1 LLPPRLPAAGGGVSQ
16 VGYEGGEE
24 VSSVTVGLIG
34 IVVLV
39 LIFLLGMP
47 VGFAMA
53 FVGMAGFCF
62 LASPEAGLSI
72 LARDFFSNF
81 SSYSLTVIPMFVLMG
96 SIAFA
101 SGMSRRLYDAGYT
114 VFGQLRGGLAMAT
127 IAACAG
133 FAAMCGS
140 TNATA
145 AAMGRVSLPEM
156 KRYHYDDSLATGCV
170 AAAGSLGILIP
181 PSTIFIIYGVLT
193 EQSIGK
199 LFIAGVIPGAI
210 LAVLFMA
217 VVFFLCLR
225 NPALA
230 PAGASTSW
238 RQKFSG
244 LIGILEM
251 LALFALVI
259 GGLFLG
265 WFSPTQ
271 AGAAGAF
278 GALVIGLARRQLN
291 WPGFLFAIKDALRI
305 TCMVMVIVTGAIIFG
320 HFIAIAKIPLVL
332 SEWVGGLPLPPAV
345 IMGLIVLLYL
355 AGGCFM
361 DALALITLT
370 VPIIYPVI
378 LTLGFDPIWFG
389 VIIVLVTEMGVITPP
404 VGLNV
409 YVIKGIAEDVS
420 LEKIFRGIFPFLAA
434 LVVAVALLIAFP
446 QIATFLPGF
455 ARY

>member
-1 LLPPRLPAAGGGVSQ
+1 MSPI
-16 VGYEGGEE
+16 
-24 VSSVTVGLIG
+24 TIGLIG

-39 LIFLLGMP
+39 LIFFLGMP

-53 FVGMAGFCF
+53 FVGMAGFCY
-62 LASPEAGLSI
+62 LVSPEAGLSI
-72 LARDFFSNF
+72 LARDVFSNF
-81 SSYSLTVIPMFVLMG
+81 SSYSLTVIPMFVFMG

-114 VFGQLRGGLAMAT
+114 LFGRLRGGLAIAT

-156 KRYHYDDSLATGCV
+156 KRYNYDDSLATGSV

-181 PSTIFIIYGVLT
+181 PSTIFIIYGILT

-199 LFIAGVIPGAI
+199 LFIAGVIPGII

-217 VVFFLCLR
+217 VVSLLCLR
-225 NPALA
+225 NPKLA
-230 PAGASTSW
+230 PAGAPTSW
-238 RQKFSG
+238 REKLAG
-244 LIGILEM
+244 LTGVLEM
-251 LALFALVI
+251 LVLFALVI

-271 AGAAGAF
+271 AGAAGAA
-278 GALVIGLARRQLN
+278 GALLIGLARRQLN
-291 WPGFLFAIKDALRI
+291 WHGFLFAIKDALRI

-320 HFIAIAKIPLVL
+320 HFIAVAKIPLVL
-332 SEWVGGLPLPPAV
+332 SEWVGGLPLPPAA

-378 LTLGFDPIWFG
+378 IVLGFDPIWFG

-404 VGLNV
+404 VGVNV
-409 YVIKGIAEDVS
+409 YVIKGIAEEVP
-420 LEKIFRGIFPFLAA
+420 LETIFRGIFPFLAA
-434 LVVAVALLIAFP
+434 LVVAVAILIAFP
-446 QIATFLPGF
+446 QIATFLPSF
-455 ARY
+455 TRY